1 MYLCQ
6 AMDIRKTI
14 AKIIATGFGFGY
26 WPWGPGTA
34 GALAA
39 TLIWIVLGYFFPP
52 SILMIVTTLLVFFF
66 TLIGIWATKLL
77 MPEWGNDPSRVVV
90 DEMVGIWIPL
100 IIAPPKVWWQAAI
113 AFLLFR
119 FFDILKPLGIK
130 SLDRRVGAFWVI
142 ADDLLAGVYSFVIL
156 MLVKW
161 VV

>member
-1 MYLCQ
+1 
-6 AMDIRKTI
+6 
-14 AKIIATGFGFGY
+14 
-26 WPWGPGTA
+26 
-34 GALAA
+34 
-39 TLIWIVLGYFFPP
+39 
-52 SILMIVTTLLVFFF
+52 MIVTTLLVFFF

-77 MPEWGNDPSRVVV
+77 MPEWGNDPSRVVI

-100 IIAPPKVWWQAAI
+100 IIAIPKVWWQAAI

-119 FFDILKPLGIK
+119 FFDILKPLGIR
-130 SLDRRVGAFWVI
+130 SLDRRIGAFWVI

>member
-1 MYLCQ
+1 
-6 AMDIRKTI
+6 MDIRKTI

-100 IIAPPKVWWQAAI
+100 IIATPKVWWQAAI

-119 FFDILKPLGIK
+119 FFDILKPYPIRYFDQKLESGFGIMVDDV
-130 SLDRRVGAFWVI
+130 LAAIYAVIVITILRIVG
-142 ADDLLAGVYSFVIL
+142 LPC
-156 MLVKW
+156 
-161 VV
+161 